1 MRKMIVLCWLW
12 MWYIYT
18 NICIQEYVSKPRNDH
33 HYLMTKV
40 AKALNILSNSD
51 DRSWTTLRLI
61 TKICLMIMV
70 TEIFYRTMSI
80 ITKISPLSCKSFW
93 SSALGQIDHRQVG
106 VLKIMMII
114 KYNDNDY
121 NSWLWWWGIWMF
133 HISYLKPIKKRSK
146 MTIACPGI
154 AM

>member
-1 MRKMIVLCWLW
+1 MRKPWVYLIRKTWNYWLYI
-12 MWYIYT
+12 WYIYT

-61 TKICLMIMV
+61 TKICWMIMV
-70 TEIFYRTMSI
+70 TEIFYKTTSI

-106 VLKIMMII
+106 VLKIMIII

-121 NSWLWWWGIWMF
+121 MIMMMRNLDVR
-133 HISYLKPIKKRSK
+133 YLLPE
-146 MTIACPGI
+146 AN
-154 AM
+154 